1 MAFLQTEIYGN
12 SIQAWI
18 VALLLGVLTLGVLK
32 QLLRVA
38 TKHVSR
44 LAERTATE
52 WDDLVAQVLGRTK
65 LLFLTGTAAFVGTLV
80 LTLPTG
86 VVHLVNGLVVIVLL
100 IQGGIWISGIIT
112 FLIIRYTKQQM
123 GADAASVTTMNALGF
138 VGRLLLWTVI
148 LLLALDNLG
157 VDITTLVAGLGVGSL
172 AIALAV
178 QNILGDLFA
187 SITIVLDKPFVIGDF
202 LILDDYKG
210 NVEHIGLKT
219 TRLRSLSGEQLILS
233 NADLLGSRIRNYGR
247 LFERRALFGIGV
259 TYDTPRE
266 KLIEIPKIIREAIES
281 QENTRFDRSHFKDFG
296 DFSLNFETA
305 YYVIKPAF
313 SAYMDVQQ
321 AINLRIHE
329 RFEEEG
335 IEFAFPSQ
343 TIYLAKQDN

>member
-12 SIQAWI
+12 SIQTWI
-18 VALLLGVLTLGVLK
+18 VALLLGILTLGILK
-32 QLLRVA
+32 QLVRIATKRVA
-38 TKHVSR
+38 S
-44 LAERTATE
+44 LAERTVTD

-112 FLIIRYTKQQM
+112 FLIVRYTKQQM
-123 GADAASVTTMNALGF
+123 GEDAASVTTMNALGF
-138 VGRLLLWTVI
+138 VSRLLLWTVI

-178 QNILGDLFA
+178 QNILGDLFG

-202 LILDDYKG
+202 LIIDDYKG

-259 TYDTPRE
+259 TYDTPRA
-266 KLIEIPKIIREAIES
+266 KLIEIPNIIREAIES

-313 SAYMDVQQ
+313 AAYMDVQQ

-343 TIYLAKQDN
+343 TIYMVKQNN